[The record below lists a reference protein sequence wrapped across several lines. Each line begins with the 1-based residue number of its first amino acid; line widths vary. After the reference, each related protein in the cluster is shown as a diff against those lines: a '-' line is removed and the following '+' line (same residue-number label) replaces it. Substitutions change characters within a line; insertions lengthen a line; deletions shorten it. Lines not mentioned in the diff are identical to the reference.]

1 MEQMEEGPQERF
13 VKVILSIANA
23 LSQYVLCLFIK
34 VSETNG
40 KDGSTQN
47 RIQ

>member
-13 VKVILSIANA
+13 VNVILSIVNA
-23 LSQYVLCLFIK
+23 LSQYVLCLFTK
-34 VSETNG
+34 VSETKD

>member
-13 VKVILSIANA
+13 VKVILIIVNA
-23 LSQYVLCLFIK
+23 LSHYVLCLFIK
-34 VSETNG
+34 VSETKG